1 MFWALVDNYA
11 SKTESSSSI
20 EVLRMAE
27 HITKCY
33 LRVGSDREI
42 NISARMRLKIIAQV
56 DESRGKLSQES
67 ENDMERLSAVLFV
80 ETQQEVELL
89 MDQNLEG
96 FLQNRR
102 TFWKRQVAWDAT
114 EASSG
119 THSRSAESETSLI
132 KIASGGDADLETR
145 LAKTMVTSVEQL
157 AQAIM
162 QGEM

>member
-42 NISARMRLKIIAQV
+42 NVSARMRLKIIAQV

-89 MDQNLEG
+89 MDQNH
-96 FLQNRR
+96 R
-102 TFWKRQVAWDAT
+102 
-114 EASSG
+114 SSK
-119 THSRSAESETSLI
+119 SQAAAMRIL
-132 KIASGGDADLETR
+132 R
-145 LAKTMVTSVEQL
+145 LD
-157 AQAIM
+157 
-162 QGEM
+162 